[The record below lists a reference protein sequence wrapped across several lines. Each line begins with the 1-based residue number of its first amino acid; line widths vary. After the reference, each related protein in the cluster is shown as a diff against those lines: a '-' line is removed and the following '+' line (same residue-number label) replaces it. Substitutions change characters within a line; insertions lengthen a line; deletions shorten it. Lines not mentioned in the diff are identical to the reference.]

1 MSRFASGKFAK
12 RISDRSGMAFPYN
25 EMVEEWTGAI
35 VHYTEY
41 EPKHPQLEPRPI
53 VQDPQ
58 SLQNARGQIA
68 VSRVFVG
75 GANGPIS
82 GGRTIVKPDGAD
94 APYDGKG
101 FGLAVNQFETADQV
115 VTHTRADGST
125 FTITTKS
132 MMPLELQAPKKP
144 TRLISAV
151 GNVTVSTSCPII
163 QIYYLM

>member
-1 MSRFASGKFAK
+1 MGKYASGKFAK

-25 EMVEEWTGAI
+25 EMVKEWNGST
-35 VHYTEY
+35 VHISEY
-41 EPKHPQLEPRPI
+41 EEKHPQLEPLPI
-53 VQDPQ
+53 IQDPQ
-58 SLQNARGQIA
+58 SLENARPQIA

-75 GANGPIS
+75 GSNGPLR
-82 GGRTIVKPDGAD
+82 GGRRVVKPDGAD

-101 FGLAVNQFETADQV
+101 FGLTVNRFETADEV

-144 TRLISAV
+144 TRLLSAV
-151 GNVTVSTSCPII
+151 GNVTVSTS
-163 QIYYLM
+163 

>member
-1 MSRFASGKFAK
+1 MAKYASGKFAK

-25 EMVEEWTGAI
+25 EMVKEWTGAV
-35 VHYTEY
+35 VHYTEF

-58 SLQNARGQIA
+58 SLEESRGQIA

-75 GANGPIS
+75 GASGPIS
-82 GGRTIVKPDGAD
+82 GGRTVVKPDGSD

-101 FGLAVNQFETADQV
+101 FGLSVNSFETADQV

-144 TRLISAV
+144 TRLLSSV
-151 GNVTVSTSCPII
+151 GNVTVSVS
-163 QIYYLM
+163 

>member
-1 MSRFASGKFAK
+1 MGKYASGKFAK

-25 EMVEEWTGAI
+25 EMVKEWNGST
-35 VHYTEY
+35 VHISEF
-41 EPKHPQLEPRPI
+41 EAKHPQLEPLPI
-53 VQDPQ
+53 VTDPQ
-58 SLQNARGQIA
+58 SLKNGRGQIA

-82 GGRTIVKPDGAD
+82 GGGTVVKPDGSD
-94 APYDGKG
+94 APYNGAG
-101 FGLAVNQFETADQV
+101 FGLNVNSFETANEV

-144 TRLISAV
+144 TRLLSSV
-151 GNVTVSTSCPII
+151 GNVTVSTS
-163 QIYYLM
+163 

>member
-75 GANGPIS
+75 GPSGPIT
-82 GGRTIVKPDGAD
+82 GGRTVVKPDGSD

-151 GNVTVSTSCPII
+151 GNVTVSTS
-163 QIYYLM
+163 